1 MSFSFNFVIDE
12 DEAGDNASPGASAEA
27 QLIGTTKPAEHDNE
41 SANSG
46 AVPDLVPGKRLVL
59 DSDSDTSLEMKVP
72 SSKLV
77 IRLSSAAPSDAQEGG
92 GVEGTELREF
102 IKVDEERAAI
112 GDHLLN
118 LLYDDDTQTHKDLV
132 PRQYEGG
139 LKVWEASLDLVR
151 YLHRM
156 KTIQRHPLF
165 ELNDDDQPVPD
176 RASSGSSEKSASSS
190 GGKVKVG
197 AGCVQEEAS
206 DEAPEKAVPVAAQK
220 AKAKAPIRVLE
231 LGCGHGFPGL
241 YVLQEANVAHCA
253 FTDYNEAVLRTVTW
267 PTVLVNARGAGNSA
281 PTMDLRFRARYYAGD
296 WVRAYV
302 RARLRRALC
311 RGLQARSV
319 ALSDTCVLTALKTC
333 STCRRLGFVCHESSS
348 STRLAACLVYLSEQ
362 RTGQRVASFARR

>member
-12 DEAGDNASPGASAEA
+12 DVAGDSEAAGGSAEA
-27 QLIGTTKPAEHDNE
+27 QLIGTTKPVEQNNE
-41 SANSG
+41 PKESS

-59 DSDSDTSLEMKVP
+59 DSDSDTALEMKVP

-77 IRLSSAAPSDAQEGG
+77 IRLNSAASSDAQAGG
-92 GVEGTELREF
+92 GGAGAEFREF

-156 KTIQRHPLF
+156 KTVQRHPLF
-165 ELNDDDQPVPD
+165 ELSRDRPVPD
-176 RASSGSSEKSASSS
+176 QGSDSDVAASASKVEAAAAQNPEKS
-190 GGKVKVG
+190 
-197 AGCVQEEAS
+197 EAQDS
-206 DEAPEKAVPVAAQK
+206 
-220 AKAKAPIRVLE
+220 AKPPIRVLE

-267 PTVLVNARGAGNSA
+267 PTVLVNARGSGYSA

-296 WVRAYV
+296 WVRPIH
-302 RARLRRALC
+302 RC
-311 RGLQARSV
+311 GLQLPCSCV
-319 ALSDTCVLTALKTC
+319 HSIEICCLPIIVLS
-333 STCRRLGFVCHESSS
+333 SIR
-348 STRLAACLVYLSEQ
+348 
-362 RTGQRVASFARR
+362 ASHPVPYV